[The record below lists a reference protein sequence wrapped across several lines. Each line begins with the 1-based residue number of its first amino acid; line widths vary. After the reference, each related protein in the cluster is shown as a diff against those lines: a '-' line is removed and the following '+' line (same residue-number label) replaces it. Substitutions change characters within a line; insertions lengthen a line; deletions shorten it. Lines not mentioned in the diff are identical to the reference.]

1 METFDKAYFKALANQ
16 LMFDLNDQEI
26 SELQE
31 DFKVLLEQIKI
42 LDKVDTKQVVEM
54 IYPFEE
60 ETAYLRED
68 EVEHVI
74 SQEEALRNAKSVMAG
89 HVHVPKVVK

>member
-60 ETAYLRED
+60 ETTYLRED

>member
-26 SELQE
+26 GELQE

-60 ETAYLRED
+60 ETTYLRED

>member
-1 METFDKAYFKALANQ
+1 METFDKAYFKKLANQ

-31 DFKVLLEQIKI
+31 DFKVLLEQISI
-42 LDKVDTKQVVEM
+42 LDQVNTDGVEEM
-54 IYPFEE
+54 VYPFEA
-60 ETAYLRED
+60 ETTFLRED
-68 EVEHVI
+68 EVVNVI
-74 SQEEALRNAKSVMAG
+74 SQEEALRNAKTVMAG

>member
-1 METFDKAYFKALANQ
+1 METFDKAYFKKLANQ

-31 DFKVLLEQIKI
+31 DFKVLLEQISI
-42 LDKVDTKQVVEM
+42 LDQVNTDGVEEM
-54 IYPFEE
+54 VYPFEA
-60 ETAYLRED
+60 ETTYLRED
-68 EVEHVI
+68 EVVNVI
-74 SQEEALRNAKSVMAG
+74 SQEEALRNAKTVMAG

>member
-31 DFKVLLEQIKI
+31 DFKVLLEQMKI
-42 LDKVDTKQVVEM
+42 LDKVDTEQVAEM

-60 ETAYLRED
+60 ETVYLRED
-68 EVEHVI
+68 EVDNVI

>member
-1 METFDKAYFKALANQ
+1 MEALDKAYFKKLANQ

-31 DFKVLLEQIKI
+31 DFKVLLEQISI
-42 LDKVDTKQVVEM
+42 LDKVNTEGVEEM
-54 IYPFEE
+54 IYPFEA
-60 ETAYLRED
+60 ETTFLRDDEIDNVIAQED
-68 EVEHVI
+68 
-74 SQEEALRNAKSVMAG
+74 ALRNAKSVMAG

>member
-60 ETAYLRED
+60 ETTYLRED
-68 EVEHVI
+68 VVEHVI